1 MRIALVAGHD
11 KFRMKGAVGRSRL
24 LGKSI
29 SENEFWNDFIK
40 ELFPKLNIYKNL
52 EFKQFHR
59 PNQKSIGYNE
69 SMRQQHGEID
79 KWGADLDLEF
89 HFNAGG
95 VNATGHEVLHY
106 TGSKRSEEYANLLDK
121 SFDKYLQNK
130 DRNRKPTPKGER
142 GSYGLYV
149 GKSASLITEAFFNVE
164 IDDFLPNGKQRENL
178 FKAYL
183 DFFEVLDKR

>member
-1 MRIALVAGHD
+1 MKIALTAGHD
-11 KFRMKGAVGRSRL
+11 KYRMKGAIANSKL
-24 LGKSI
+24 LGRGI
-29 SENEFWNDFIK
+29 SENEFWNIFIE
-40 ELFPKLNIYKNL
+40 ELLPKLNFSNL

-59 PNQKSIGYNE
+59 PNQKAIGYNE
-69 SMRQQHGEID
+69 SMRQQHNEID
-79 KWGADLDLEF
+79 KWGADLDLEL

-95 VNATGHEVLHY
+95 INATGHEVLHY
-106 TGSKRSEEYANLLDK
+106 IGSKRGEEFATLLDK

-149 GKSASLITEAFFNVE
+149 GKSASLITEAFFGIE
-164 IDDFLPNGKQRENL
+164 IDNFLPNGKQRENL

-183 DFFEVLDKR
+183 DFFEVLNKR